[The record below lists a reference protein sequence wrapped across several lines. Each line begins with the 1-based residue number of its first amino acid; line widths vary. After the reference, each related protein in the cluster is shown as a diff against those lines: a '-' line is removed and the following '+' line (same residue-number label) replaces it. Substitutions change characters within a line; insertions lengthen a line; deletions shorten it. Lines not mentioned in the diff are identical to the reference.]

1 METLTE
7 DFRKTIQL
15 QNDVM
20 DLMAGMGYDESTRG
34 IFEHKANTEEEK
46 KVEKRAKE
54 RLNQLLREIRQTNLG
69 DNYVDSDQSPLK
81 GIEAQVLRNAW
92 ADGLDIHPAN
102 GLMSPWAKA
111 LFSGDYEETMR
122 MLDQASDV
130 SKLLE
135 KRESLYN
142 ISAIFFVIIGSRCL
156 TNTFPQFDSM
166 RDEVENKEGHTQI
179 LSKLLE
185 LGSDLS
191 ARDIAGYTPLHHC
204 LTAMATPTTLNMAVL
219 LLKAGADPNLQNR
232 FGASPLFECIMSAK
246 LDAVKLLLHFGGRF
260 DVMDNDGTTCFD
272 LASHFPKVNALVS
285 EAGAEAAKK
294 ARAEK
299 KLEGAF
305 KCGAAGCGRHGSK
318 RCTGCYLVYFCSDT
332 CFKETW
338 ATHKSNC
345 KETRAQ
351 YKTVKLTTQFM
362 MNLNYRSNQVTTS
375 KGANTP
381 PAKKH
386 FVVKVQVPQGLNN
399 EPLMVY
405 NEDRSMMGV
414 LKKASAPQ
422 VYDNLVVSID
432 KRGVKGLKG
441 FFYAIYKKED
451 ASSVTLEINPEVVLP
466 PEKW

>member
-1 METLTE
+1 METLEE
-7 DFRKTIQL
+7 DFRTTIQL

-20 DLMAGMGYDESTRG
+20 DLMAGMGYNELTQG
-34 IFEHKANTEEEK
+34 IFEHKVNTEEEK
-46 KVEKRAKE
+46 KVETRAKE
-54 RLNQLLREIRQTNLG
+54 RLNQLLREIREKNLEN
-69 DNYVDSDQSPLK
+69 NYVDSNQSPLK

-92 ADGLDIHPAN
+92 AEGLDIHPAN

-122 MLDQASDV
+122 MLDMNRDV
-130 SKLLE
+130 RKLLE
-135 KRESLYN
+135 KRETLYN
-142 ISAIFFVIIGSRCL
+142 ISAIFLVIIGSRCL

-185 LGSDLS
+185 LGADLS

-204 LTAMATPTTLNMAVL
+204 LTAMATPSTLNMAVL

-246 LDAVKLLLHFGGRF
+246 LDAVKLLLHFGGRL
-260 DVMDNDGTTCFD
+260 DVKDNDGTTCFD
-272 LASHFPKVNALVS
+272 LASHFPKVNTLLS
-285 EAGAEAAKK
+285 EAGKK
-294 ARAEK
+294 ARFEK
-299 KLEGAF
+299 KSEEIF
-305 KCGAAGCGRHGSK
+305 KCGSGCGRHGSK
-318 RCTGCYLVYFCSDT
+318 RCTGCYLVYFCSDA

-338 ATHKSNC
+338 SAHKSKC

-362 MNLNYRSNQVTTS
+362 MNLNYRSNQVTTQ
-375 KGANTP
+375 KATNTP
-381 PAKKH
+381 PTKKH
-386 FVVKVQVPQGLNN
+386 FIVKVQVSQGLSNGS
-399 EPLMVY
+399 LMVY
-405 NEDRSMMGV
+405 NEDRSMMGL

-422 VYDNLVVSID
+422 VYDTLVVSIE
-432 KRGVKGLKG
+432 KQGIKGLKG
-441 FFYAIYKKED
+441 FFYAIYKKDD
-451 ASSVTLEINPEVVLP
+451 ASSVTLEINPEVALP

>member
-1 METLTE
+1 MDTLE
-7 DFRKTIQL
+7 VDFRKTIQL

-20 DLMAGMGYDESTRG
+20 DLVAGMGYNELTRG
-34 IFEHKANTEEEK
+34 IFEHKVNTEEEK
-46 KVEKRAKE
+46 KVEKKARE
-54 RLNQLLREIRQTNLG
+54 RLNKLLREIRETNLEN
-69 DNYVDSDQSPLK
+69 NYVDSDQSPLK

-92 ADGLDIHPAN
+92 AEGLDIHPAN

-111 LFSGDYEETMR
+111 LFCGDYEETMR
-122 MLDQASDV
+122 MLDMHADV

-135 KRESLYN
+135 KRETLYN
-142 ISAIFFVIIGSRCL
+142 ISAIFLVIIGSRCL

-166 RDEVENKEGHTQI
+166 REEVDNKEGHTRI
-179 LSKLLE
+179 LRKLLE
-185 LGSDLS
+185 LGASLS

-246 LDAVKLLLHFGGRF
+246 LDAVKLLLHFGGRL
-260 DVMDNDGTTCFD
+260 DMEDNEGTTCFD
-272 LASHFPKVNALVS
+272 LAAHFPKVNVLVS

-294 ARAEK
+294 TRAEK
-299 KLEGAF
+299 KSEGAF
-305 KCGAAGCGRHGSK
+305 KCGAGCGKHGSK
-318 RCTGCYLVYFCSDT
+318 RCTGCYLLYFCSDA

-338 ATHKSNC
+338 AAHKSNC

-362 MNLNYRSNQVTTS
+362 MNLNYRSNQVTTP
-375 KGANTP
+375 KAANAP
-381 PAKKH
+381 PTKKH
-386 FVVKVQVPQGLNN
+386 FIVKVQVPQGLSN

-405 NEDRSMMGV
+405 NEDRSTMGV

-422 VYDNLVVSID
+422 VYDTLVVSIE
-432 KRGVKGLKG
+432 KHGIKGLKG
-441 FFYAIYKKED
+441 FFYAIYKKDD

>member
-1 METLTE
+1 MDTLE
-7 DFRKTIQL
+7 ADFRKTIQL

-20 DLMAGMGYDESTRG
+20 DLVAGMGYNELTRG
-34 IFEHKANTEEEK
+34 IFEHKVNTEEEK
-46 KVEKRAKE
+46 KVEKKARE
-54 RLNQLLREIRQTNLG
+54 RLNKLLREIRETNLEN
-69 DNYVDSDQSPLK
+69 NYVDSDQSPLK

-92 ADGLDIHPAN
+92 AEGLDIHPAN

-111 LFSGDYEETMR
+111 LFCGDYEETMR
-122 MLDQASDV
+122 MLDMHADV

-135 KRESLYN
+135 KRETLYN
-142 ISAIFFVIIGSRCL
+142 ISAIFLVIIGSRCL

-166 RDEVENKEGHTQI
+166 REEVDNKEGHTRI
-179 LSKLLE
+179 LRKLLE
-185 LGSDLS
+185 LGASLS

-246 LDAVKLLLHFGGRF
+246 LDAVKLLLHFGGRL
-260 DVMDNDGTTCFD
+260 DMEDNEGTTCFD
-272 LASHFPKVNALVS
+272 LAAHFPKVNALVS
-285 EAGAEAAKK
+285 EAGAEATKK

-299 KLEGAF
+299 KSEGAF
-305 KCGAAGCGRHGSK
+305 KCGAGCGKHGSK
-318 RCTGCYLVYFCSDT
+318 RCTGCYLLYFCSDA

-338 ATHKSNC
+338 AAHKSNC

-351 YKTVKLTTQFM
+351 YKKVKLTTQFM
-362 MNLNYRSNQVTTS
+362 MNLNYRSNQLTTP
-375 KGANTP
+375 KAANAP
-381 PAKKH
+381 PTKKH
-386 FVVKVQVPQGLNN
+386 FIVKVQVPQGLST

-422 VYDNLVVSID
+422 VYDTLVVSIE
-432 KRGVKGLKG
+432 KHGIKGLKG
-441 FFYAIYKKED
+441 FFYAIYKKDD